1 MTFDD
6 FKEQLHNLGVF
17 KRSTSARIVFDELQE
32 TYAKP
37 VEMLPSEMLE
47 IQIAKESELSF
58 GQAVAGYGQ
67 YAFSLEML
75 ARHSEEVLMRAWLH
89 PELIKVVE

>member
-17 KRSTSARIVFDELQE
+17 KRSTSARIVFDKLQE

-37 VEMLPSEMLE
+37 VEMSKVQVILFIEFKARNEPFKFIYEH
-47 IQIAKESELSF
+47 IQFHNIVE
-58 GQAVAGYGQ
+58 
-67 YAFSLEML
+67 
-75 ARHSEEVLMRAWLH
+75 HDLMHAWLH
-89 PELIKVVE
+89 PELIVVKE